1 MYDCGFSIILE
12 VKTVLVFYVTDQQN
26 FIPTKISVSTSNVLN
41 FFFFIKR
48 SKLYTLVDI
57 VVFCY
62 TNHINIKWIM
72 KTLFN
77 INNNNIKT
85 FYWVA

>member
-41 FFFFIKR
+41 FFFYQKIKIIYPGR
-48 SKLYTLVDI
+48 YCSFLLHKSY
-57 VVFCY
+57 
-62 TNHINIKWIM
+62 
-72 KTLFN
+72 
-77 INNNNIKT
+77 
-85 FYWVA
+85 